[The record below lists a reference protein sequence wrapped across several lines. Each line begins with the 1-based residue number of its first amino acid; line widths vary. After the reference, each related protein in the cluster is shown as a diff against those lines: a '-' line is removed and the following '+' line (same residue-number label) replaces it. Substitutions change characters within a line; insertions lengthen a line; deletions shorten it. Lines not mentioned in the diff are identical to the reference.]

1 MSVET
6 MQAQLRKLMLS
17 TAAKEIEEVL
27 SKHKKTVS
35 LDWVSEL
42 LEREIDSRKERG
54 IQTRIKRAAFPEVTT
69 LESFDWEFNP
79 KIDRSK
85 VEELGTLEFMK
96 KNRIALFLGAPG
108 VGKSHLAIA
117 IGVRAATAG
126 CRVWWT
132 SAKRLVQRIV
142 MAKAR
147 HNLDELFKQ
156 VLAAQLWII
165 DDWGVVTMSREV
177 AEEVFD
183 LMDRRKFSSAMI
195 LTSNRAVEEWGEVF
209 PDPVV
214 ANATI
219 DRIFDRADV
228 LEFAGK
234 SYRLKDRIKEVG
246 HGALEAAIK
255 ENDEENESR
264 EANKTVE
271 KRTNGH
277 MKKR

>member
-6 MQAQLRKLMLS
+6 MQAQLRKLQMS
-17 TAAKEIEEVL
+17 TAAREIAEVL
-27 SKHKKTVS
+27 AKHKKSVS

-54 IQTRIKRAAFPEVTT
+54 IAARIKRAAFPEVTT
-69 LESFDWEFNP
+69 LESFDWEFNA

-85 VEELGTLEFMK
+85 VEELGRLEFMK
-96 KNRIALFLGAPG
+96 QNRIALFLGAPG
-108 VGKSHLAIA
+108 VGKTHLAIA
-117 IGVRAATAG
+117 IGVRAAKTG
-126 CRVWWT
+126 YRVWWT
-132 SAKRLVQRIV
+132 SAKRLVQRIA

-147 HNLDELFKQ
+147 NNLDELFKQ
-156 VLAAQLWII
+156 VLSAQLWII

-183 LMDRRKFSSAMI
+183 LMDRRRYSSAMI

-209 PDPVV
+209 PDAVV

-228 LEFAGK
+228 VEFPGK
-234 SYRLKDRIKEVG
+234 SYRLKGRIQENG
-246 HGALEAAIK
+246 HGVPQDTTK
-255 ENDEENESR
+255 ENGEEKGELS
-264 EANKTVE
+264 
-271 KRTNGH
+271 
-277 MKKR
+277 

>member
-6 MQAQLRKLMLS
+6 MQAQLRKLQMS

-27 SKHKKTVS
+27 SKHKKSVS

-156 VLAAQLWII
+156 VLAAQLWIV

-195 LTSNRAVEEWGEVF
+195 LTSNRAVEEWDEVF

-228 LEFAGK
+228 LEFVGK
-234 SYRLKDRIKEVG
+234 SYRLKDRIKEIG
-246 HGALEAAIK
+246 HGALEAVIE
-255 ENDEENESR
+255 ENDEKKESL
-264 EANKTVE
+264 EANKTVQ
-271 KRTNGH
+271 KRTNPR

>member
-6 MQAQLRKLMLS
+6 MQAQLRKLQMG
-17 TAAKEIEEVL
+17 TAAREIEEVL
-27 SKHKKTVS
+27 SKHKKSVS

-54 IQTRIKRAAFPEVTT
+54 IQARIKRAAFPEVTT
-69 LESFDWEFNP
+69 LESFDWEFNA

-85 VEELGTLEFMK
+85 IEELGTLDFMQ

-126 CRVWWT
+126 HRVWWT
-132 SAKRLVQRIV
+132 SAKRLVQRIA
-142 MAKAR
+142 MAKVR
-147 HNLDELFKQ
+147 NNLDELFRQ

-183 LMDRRKFSSAMI
+183 LMDRRKYSSAMI

-228 LEFAGK
+228 LEFPGK
-234 SYRLKDRIKEVG
+234 SYRLKGRISEIG
-246 HGALEAAIK
+246 HGAPA
-255 ENDEENESR
+255 DSSEENG
-264 EANKTVE
+264 EAV
-271 KRTNGH
+271 KRT
-277 MKKR
+277 KTPKRG